1 MLQQKR
7 MDPSTDPSP
16 TPVFLDGMVRD
27 RYSVP
32 PHILFKELMYEF
44 HYGHMLRLFGEAGI
58 GAKTRLL
65 FTDTDR

>member
-1 MLQQKR
+1 MRVPIPPPTHSKR
-7 MDPSTDPSP
+7 LGLGEGT
-16 TPVFLDGMVRD
+16 VLV
-27 RYSVP
+27 VQ